1 MNNYAIKQKGEI
13 QEVFSEAAYQA
24 KITEELGPQVVSIFK
39 EYLNLFCGVVEKAQ
53 PVSGEELEKTQ
64 QVFEDYL
71 KKLIDH
77 DPGVGLWKML
87 FGKKGGIELSM
98 NMHFGR

>member
-1 MNNYAIKQKGEI
+1 
-13 QEVFSEAAYQA
+13 
-24 KITEELGPQVVSIFK
+24 
-39 EYLNLFCGVVEKAQ
+39 VVEKAT

-71 KKLIDH
+71 KTLIDH
-77 DPGVGLWKML
+77 DPGVGVWKML
-87 FGKKGGIELSM
+87 FGKKGGIERSM